1 MDEWISQHGIH
12 TFSLGIGEWFLGALI
27 ILYLLF
33 PLLRFLMKKNPCLFF
48 IGSTC
53 IYLLLLF
60 YYPFHTP
67 VNVNLLI
74 KGYDFIL
81 GMLLGYTNHK
91 FRPQWAFL
99 SVPLVI
105 FFFVSPFRL
114 GIHYELKVEI
124 LAVAFCISISYLEP
138 ILQKKELKL
147 LDLLSRYS
155 YEIFLVHH
163 IIIYIL
169 TPASIPYLRGS
180 WSVSILFA
188 VELVFIAFFAFI
200 LKWISGRCIAFLS
213 RRTAT

>member
-1 MDEWISQHGIH
+1 
-12 TFSLGIGEWFLGALI
+12 
-27 ILYLLF
+27 
-33 PLLRFLMKKNPCLFF
+33 MKKNPCLFF

-67 VNVNLLI
+67 VHVNLLI
-74 KGYDFIL
+74 KGYDFVL

-124 LAVAFCISISYLEP
+124 LAVAFAFPSHTLNRFF
-138 ILQKKELKL
+138 KKKN
-147 LDLLSRYS
+147 
-155 YEIFLVHH
+155 
-163 IIIYIL
+163 
-169 TPASIPYLRGS
+169 
-180 WSVSILFA
+180 
-188 VELVFIAFFAFI
+188 
-200 LKWISGRCIAFLS
+200 
-213 RRTAT
+213 

>member
-1 MDEWISQHGIH
+1 MH
-12 TFSLGIGEWFLGALI
+12 
-27 ILYLLF
+27 
-33 PLLRFLMKKNPCLFF
+33 
-48 IGSTC
+48 
-53 IYLLLLF
+53 
-60 YYPFHTP
+60 
-67 VNVNLLI
+67 VNLLI
-74 KGYDFIL
+74 KGYDFVL

-147 LDLLSRYS
+147 LDLLSNYS

-163 IIIYIL
+163 IVIYVL

-200 LKWISGRCIAFLS
+200 LKWISSRCISFLS
-213 RRTAT
+213 RRTVI

>member
-1 MDEWISQHGIH
+1 
-12 TFSLGIGEWFLGALI
+12 
-27 ILYLLF
+27 
-33 PLLRFLMKKNPCLFF
+33 
-48 IGSTC
+48 
-53 IYLLLLF
+53 
-60 YYPFHTP
+60 
-67 VNVNLLI
+67 
-74 KGYDFIL
+74 
-81 GMLLGYTNHK
+81 MLLGYTNHK

-138 ILQKKELKL
+138 ILQKKELKS

>member
-1 MDEWISQHGIH
+1 
-12 TFSLGIGEWFLGALI
+12 
-27 ILYLLF
+27 
-33 PLLRFLMKKNPCLFF
+33 MKKNPCLFF

-60 YYPFHTP
+60 YYPFSTP
-67 VNVNLLI
+67 VHVNLLI
-74 KGYDFIL
+74 KGYDFVL

-138 ILQKKELKL
+138 ILQKKDLKL
-147 LDLLSRYS
+147 LNLLSNYS

-163 IIIYIL
+163 IVIYVL

-213 RRTAT
+213 RRSVNSNVK

>member
-1 MDEWISQHGIH
+1 MENHFYILRNGRTVSCQHGIH
-12 TFSLGIGEWFLGALI
+12 TFPLGIGEWFLGALI

-33 PLLRFLMKKNPCLFF
+33 PLLRLLMKKNPCLFF

-67 VNVNLLI
+67 VHVNLLI
-74 KGYDFIL
+74 KGYDFVL

-114 GIHYELKVEI
+114 GIHHELESGDPR
-124 LAVAFCISISYLEP
+124 CC
-138 ILQKKELKL
+138 
-147 LDLLSRYS
+147 
-155 YEIFLVHH
+155 FLHFH
-163 IIIYIL
+163 L
-169 TPASIPYLRGS
+169 IP
-180 WSVSILFA
+180 
-188 VELVFIAFFAFI
+188 
-200 LKWISGRCIAFLS
+200 
-213 RRTAT
+213 